1 MYFLAS
7 LNILVESSKM
17 LVPTNIFSLSC
28 CRYGAAKL
36 LNPKGMYN
44 EVMQP
49 SPTVCH
55 IEFFLSWRRKKAER
69 EGRFLLAKG

>member
-1 MYFLAS
+1 
-7 LNILVESSKM
+7 
-17 LVPTNIFSLSC
+17 
-28 CRYGAAKL
+28 L